1 LILDPI
7 NDSSSSNH
15 FCIAFNWF
23 CPKISLAANLFWAL
37 EAECA
42 QLAQIPELCFLNWKS
57 YVILLPGCSE
67 IFKKCFY
74 SIFEL
79 SHNNMRS
86 FIVAIVYMHRVFF
99 EQLHLLHY
107 FEFGLSYSKWWSP
120 IPFLF
125 LQILFFFMA
134 E

>member
-1 LILDPI
+1 MQLILPK
-7 NDSSSSNH
+7 NLTSSK
-15 FCIAFNWF
+15 FIL
-23 CPKISLAANLFWAL
+23 SLGGWMHSIGTDTRTMLL
-37 EAECA
+37 
-42 QLAQIPELCFLNWKS
+42 KS
-57 YVILLPGCSE
+57 KVIFVILLPGSSE

-79 SHNNMRS
+79 SHINNMRS
-86 FIVAIVYMHRVFF
+86 FIVAIVYMHTVLF
-99 EQLHLLHY
+99 EQFHPLNY
-107 FEFGLSYSKWWSP
+107 IEFGLSYSKWWSL